1 MGILLSPKFWFNWR
15 PAEMGAGTFKM
26 FVGFLLIL
34 VISMV
39 LFAILKKQKSV
50 YGVIWRKL
58 NLFSLSN
65 LLIGAVLMFF
75 SYELLPVLSAR
86 IWLLVWAIGMI
97 VWLVFIS
104 RTMIKIPRL
113 RAKKKEEAEFNKYIP

>member
-1 MGILLSPKFWFNWR
+1 MGLLLSPKFWFNWR
-15 PAEMGAGTFKM
+15 PSEMGPGTFKI
-26 FVGFLLIL
+26 FVGFLLVL
-34 VISMV
+34 VITMV

-97 VWLVFIS
+97 AWLVFIS
-104 RTMIKIPRL
+104 RNMIKIPKL
-113 RAKKKEEAEFNKYIP
+113 RARKKEEAEFNKYIP